1 MEEDFELSL
10 FKLQKRFVQIGLTI
24 LLSEPIFHG
33 CKAESLEHFQKL
45 DLLDCV
51 VEGIQPALFPSSL
64 MKSRIPLFHNELIVR
79 KHAII

>member
-10 FKLQKRFVQIGLTI
+10 FKLQNLVVQIGLTI
-24 LLSEPIFHG
+24 LLSEPTFYG

-51 VEGIQPALFPSSL
+51 VGRYPACSISVQF
-64 MKSRIPLFHNELIVR
+64 NEISNPVVS
-79 KHAII
+79 